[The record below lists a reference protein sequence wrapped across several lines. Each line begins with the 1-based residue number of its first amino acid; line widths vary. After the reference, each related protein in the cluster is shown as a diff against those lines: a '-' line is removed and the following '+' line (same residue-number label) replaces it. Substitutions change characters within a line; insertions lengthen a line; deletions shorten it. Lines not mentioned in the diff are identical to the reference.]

1 MNPVQL
7 VKDGLRFVRDRVLT
21 EAMLRRLREY
31 QASHERTAI
40 LIATPKHGN
49 LGDQAIVLA
58 QTEFLADNFPE
69 LGIFEIQ
76 RYQYELARERI
87 QGMVRPS
94 DIVVVDAGGNVG
106 TLWPEEND
114 KINDIVSRFV
124 DCSVLVFPQTAYFE
138 DSERGQE
145 CERETAAVYRSDPNL
160 VYFSRDRRTFETIGR
175 LTPDTPNYYV
185 PDIVPYINDV
195 PFSTERSGALLCLRD
210 DKERALDAEVV
221 KTIDSVLVELG
232 IQAGRTSTVV
242 AEPTRIYEGNRGA
255 ILSAKWAEF
264 STSELVITDRLHG
277 MFFSA
282 ITGTPYVALDNLSHK
297 ISQGF
302 ESIEGIP
309 DVRLAHTPDEIPVL
323 AREALAAGPNR
334 YSRAPLDP
342 VYGQTREVIRRA
354 VE

>member
-1 MNPVQL
+1 MSFTEF
-7 VKDGLRFVRDRVLT
+7 KGHISCEVRTR
-21 EAMLRRLREY
+21 EMLRRFARN
-31 QASHERTAI
+31 QKSSSRTAI
-40 LIATPKHGN
+40 MISTPSHGN
-49 LGDQAIVLA
+49 LGDQAIVYA
-58 QTEFLADNFPE
+58 QKRFLADALPGFSV
-69 LGIFEIQ
+69 FEIQ
-76 RYQYELARERI
+76 RYQYELTRKTI
-87 QGMVRPS
+87 QSMVRPS
-94 DIVVVDAGGNVG
+94 DIIVVDGGGNVG

-114 KINDIVSRFV
+114 KINDIVSRFI

-145 CERETAAVYRSDPNL
+145 CERETAAVYRSNPNL

-185 PDIVPYINDV
+185 PDIVPYINDA

-210 DKERALDAEVV
+210 DKERALDDEVV

-242 AEPTRIYEGNRGA
+242 AEPTRIYEGNRDA
-255 ILSAKWAEF
+255 ILGAKWAEF

-282 ITGTPYVALDNLSHK
+282 ITGTPCVALDNLSHK
-297 ISQGF
+297 VSQGF
-302 ESIEGIP
+302 EWIEGIP
-309 DVRLAHTPDEIPVL
+309 NVRLARTPDEIPVL
-323 AREALAAGPNR
+323 TREALAAGPHR

-342 VYGQTREVIRRA
+342 VYGQMREVIRRA